1 MIYAGVGPVTVG
13 LTDVVVRDE
22 LIEEVRDT
30 EELEVARLEE
40 LDTVLLTDNEKDD
53 EDDDIGTLDELEVE
67 EGVRDA
73 LLDDELPGIVAFE

>member
-1 MIYAGVGPVTVG
+1 MYAGVGPVAVG
-13 LTDVVVRDE
+13 LRDVVVRDE
-22 LIEEVRDT
+22 LVEEVWDT

-40 LDTVLLTDNEKDD
+40 LDTVLLTDEEKD
-53 EDDDIGTLDELEVE
+53 EDDDTGTLDELEVE